1 MRVAICQ
8 LNPNIFLMIRSSAS
22 LKYRLMMN
30 SRKWVRLWNKYL
42 HFSIWVDP
50 AFLRCGRFS
59 GRMSKQTCQISSLIR
74 HVCVNQKQV
83 CVRLVKTLQSSCP
96 AASGRWKSGNLS
108 CRPTTGSYQM
118 VFLFWQRCQWNWGR
132 WYYEDITNMYLKHI
146 NKECCGNRHAPLQWV
161 LNRMHEWAF
170 RPQIQIWIRG
180 CVGGSVLYQVPTRW
194 WNIINRSV
202 SLRHNKEQFM
212 ISRGRIVAL

>member
-1 MRVAICQ
+1 
-8 LNPNIFLMIRSSAS
+8 MIRSSAS
-22 LKYRLMMN
+22 LKYRLLMN

-59 GRMSKQTCQISSLIR
+59 GRTSKQTCQRSSLIR

-83 CVRLVKTLQSSCP
+83 CVRLVKMLQSSCP

-118 VFLFWQRCQWNWGR
+118 VFLFARDVTETGVGGIKVLQICIWSTSTKSVVETEMHRCSGC
-132 WYYEDITNMYLKHI
+132 L
-146 NKECCGNRHAPLQWV
+146 KECTSGRSDHKYKYEFLKKCKGL
-161 LNRMHEWAF
+161 
-170 RPQIQIWIRG
+170 
-180 CVGGSVLYQVPTRW
+180 CW
-194 WNIINRSV
+194 WERVESATDDTMKYN
-202 SLRHNKEQFM
+202 
-212 ISRGRIVAL
+212 